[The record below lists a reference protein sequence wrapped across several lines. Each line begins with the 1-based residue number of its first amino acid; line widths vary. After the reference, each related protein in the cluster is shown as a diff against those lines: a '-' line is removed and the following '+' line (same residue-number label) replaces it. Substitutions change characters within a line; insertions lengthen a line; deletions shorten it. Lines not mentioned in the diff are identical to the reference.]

1 LKVWRCNVK
10 IITKI
15 NETWINDGMIWKY
28 SYGIKICHQMMKI
41 QYGYV
46 NSCVYVRIYLFIHS
60 FIYLNA
66 LTKVFETKFQTY
78 PYMTQ
83 SCEFTM
89 WTSNGKNNKTKVVL
103 VILYIY

>member
-1 LKVWRCNVK
+1 MKVWRCNVK

-15 NETWINDGMIWKY
+15 NETWVNDGMICKY

-46 NSCVYVRIYLFIHS
+46 NSCVCVHTHTHTHTYIYI

-66 LTKVFETKFQTY
+66 LT
-78 PYMTQ
+78 
-83 SCEFTM
+83 
-89 WTSNGKNNKTKVVL
+89 
-103 VILYIY
+103 